1 MTRTSI
7 TGKQFDEERA
17 LYHLQ
22 NADVTDSVFAVFP
35 CVILYGMLRDLP

>member
-1 MTRTSI
+1 MTGKSI

-22 NADVTDSVFAVFP
+22 NADVTD
-35 CVILYGMLRDLP
+35 CVL